1 MTEQFKISN
10 IGKKTSIKW
19 KFWSKFLTRTL
30 PVYAGAAV
38 ALPVSE
44 EIKVWIIFA
53 QTIIVATISSL
64 SELTSESTK

>member
-10 IGKKTSIKW
+10 IDKKTNLKW

-44 EIKVWIIFA
+44 EIKIWIIFL
-53 QTIIVATISSL
+53 QTIIVATISAL
-64 SELTSESTK
+64 SELTTEN